1 MKKIE
6 LFLTLEAILLTLA
19 MVDIMASDLP
29 RFIFLLFLF
38 LLGLYFYRG
47 KDSGNLLLTLVSLL
61 LFFVIMANPYVIL
74 ALIFGVIYIMM
85 NSFSR
90 MQKREK
96 YKFVTIDQAPKRIKR
111 ERMQWLGNRDYFNQS
126 STYYFDDINIVRV
139 FGNDVIDLTEVA
151 MAGMDN
157 VIIVRK
163 SFGTTRIVVP
173 VGVEVDLS
181 ATAIYGHLDFLD
193 LVELDLRNEA
203 VKFQSHHFLN
213 AQKKVKVVLTTL
225 FGDIEVSR
233 Q

>member
-96 YKFVTIDQAPKRIKR
+96 YKFVTIDQAPNRIKR

-126 STYYFDDINIVRV
+126 STYYFDDINIVRI